1 MLDME
6 LVKNAEKVLEKEIK
20 KIVDKGEAITPTEL
34 ENLKKSLCVLDMLN
48 NYGSGMPMGDPEN
61 AYGYNGYSGAWN
73 MNIRRVNDNP
83 YAYGMHPGM
92 NDTDSYGRSR
102 SPVTG
107 RYISHGQTSMGYSGH
122 SIEDRMIASLETQ
135 MDTAT
140 SDYERQK
147 IQEEINRIRMGTR

>member
-6 LVKNAEKVLEKEIK
+6 LIKNAEKVLEKEIK
-20 KIVDKGEAITPTEL
+20 KIVDKGEAITPADL
-34 ENLKKSLCVLDMLN
+34 DNLKKSLCVLDMLN

-61 AYGYNGYSGAWN
+61 SYGYSGAWN
-73 MNIRRVNDNP
+73 MNIRRVNENP

-122 SIEDRMIASLETQ
+122 SIEDRMIASLENQ